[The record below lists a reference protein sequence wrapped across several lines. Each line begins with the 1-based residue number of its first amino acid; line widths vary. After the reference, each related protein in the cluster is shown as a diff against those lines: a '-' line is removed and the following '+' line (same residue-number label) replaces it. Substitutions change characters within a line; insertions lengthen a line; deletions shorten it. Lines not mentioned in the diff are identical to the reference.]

1 MIMIKKSLIITNVV
15 NSIVFLLTFFLIREK
30 ELYLIPEVYYPLIDL
45 IILVCPVINLLT
57 ILFVG
62 FPDSNFRKN
71 VIYVVLYILSIV
83 VVNIVFRELT
93 NWLIDLRITLAEYDK
108 HYVITWIKETIVT
121 LEAWLFTYH
130 LLQMNLLLITMIVNK
145 IRTSKSLMKFIVD
158 NKILLIC
165 AGSIF
170 ILNNASYLIENG
182 ISDVSYLCRCNII
195 IIFLLLVNIY
205 YASYSKVMKII
216 ANIIMVITTVVFV
229 YCLTRVILD
238 NDSSYYLMNLFI
250 CGYIIGISLFIW
262 GLSWIIYRFKWY
274 MNKKQ

>member
-45 IILVCPVINLLT
+45 IFLVCPVINLLT

-93 NWLIDLRITLAEYDK
+93 NWLIDLRLISIEYDEF
-108 HYVITWIKETIVT
+108 YVITWIKKTIVNLT
-121 LEAWLFTYH
+121 SWVLTYYI
-130 LLQMNLLLITMIVNK
+130 LQMNLLLITMIVNK

-238 NDSSYYLMNLFI
+238 NDSYYYLLNLFI

>member
-1 MIMIKKSLIITNVV
+1 MKKSLIITNVV
-15 NSIVFLLTFFLIREK
+15 NAIVFLLTFFLIREK

-45 IILVCPVINLLT
+45 IFLICPVINLPT

-62 FPDSNFRKN
+62 FPDSNLRKN

-83 VVNIVFRELT
+83 VVNIVFLQLT
-93 NWLIDLRITLAEYDK
+93 NWLINLSLTLTGYDEF
-108 HYVITWIKETIVT
+108 YVITWIKKTIVNLT
-121 LEAWLFTYH
+121 SWVLTYYI
-130 LLQMNLLLITMIVNK
+130 LQINLLLITMIVNK
-145 IRTSKSLMKFIVD
+145 IRTSKSFMKFLVD

-165 AGSIF
+165 ALCIF
-170 ILNNASYLIENG
+170 VINNISYILENG

-216 ANIIMVITTVVFV
+216 ANIIMLITTLDFV
-229 YCLTRVILD
+229 YFLIRVILD
-238 NDSSYYLMNLFI
+238 NDSSYYLMNLSI
-250 CGYIIGISLFIW
+250 CLYIIGISLFIW

-274 MNKKQ
+274 KNKRQ

>member
-1 MIMIKKSLIITNVV
+1 MIKKSLIITNVV
-15 NSIVFLLTFFLIREK
+15 NAIVFLLTFFLIREK

-45 IILVCPVINLLT
+45 IFLICPVINLLT

-62 FPDSNFRKN
+62 FPDSNLRKN

-83 VVNIVFRELT
+83 VVNVVFRELT
-93 NWLIDLRITLAEYDK
+93 NWLIDLSLISTYYDEF
-108 HYVITWIKETIVT
+108 YVITWIKKTIVNLT
-121 LEAWLFTYH
+121 SWVLTYYI
-130 LLQMNLLLITMIVNK
+130 LQMNLLLITMIVNK
-145 IRTSKSLMKFIVD
+145 VRTSKSIMNYIVD

-165 AGSIF
+165 ALCIF
-170 ILNNASYLIENG
+170 VINNISYILENG

-216 ANIIMVITTVVFV
+216 ANIVMVMTTLDFV
-229 YCLTRVILD
+229 YFLIRVILD

-250 CGYIIGISLFIW
+250 CLYIIGISLFIW
-262 GLSWIIYRFKWY
+262 VLSWIIYRFKWY
-274 MNKKQ
+274 KNKRQ

>member
-1 MIMIKKSLIITNVV
+1 MIKKSLIITNVV
-15 NSIVFLLTFFLIREK
+15 NAIVFLLTFFLIREK

-45 IILVCPVINLLT
+45 IFLICPVINLLT

-62 FPDSNFRKN
+62 FPDSNLRKN

-83 VVNIVFRELT
+83 VVNVVFRELT
-93 NWLIDLRITLAEYDK
+93 NWLIDLSLISTYYDEF
-108 HYVITWIKETIVT
+108 YVITWIKKTIVNLT
-121 LEAWLFTYH
+121 SWVFTYH
-130 LLQMNLLLITMIVNK
+130 LLQMNLLLLTMIVNK
-145 IRTSKSLMKFIVD
+145 IRKSMSLMDFIID

-182 ISDVSYLCRCNII
+182 ISDISYLCRCNII

-216 ANIIMVITTVVFV
+216 ANVVMVITTLDFV
-229 YCLTRVILD
+229 YCLITVILD
-238 NDSSYYLMNLFI
+238 NDSYYYLMNLFI
-250 CGYIIGISLFIW
+250 CGYIICISLFIW
-262 GLSWIIYRFKWY
+262 GLSWLIYRFKWY
-274 MNKKQ
+274 MNKRQ